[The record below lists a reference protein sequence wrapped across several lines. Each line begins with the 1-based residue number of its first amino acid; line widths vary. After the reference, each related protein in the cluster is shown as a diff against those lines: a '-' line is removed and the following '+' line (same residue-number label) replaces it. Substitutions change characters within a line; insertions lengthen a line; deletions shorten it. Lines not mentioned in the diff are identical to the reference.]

1 MTEIQSLS
9 VNINEGTAEELI
21 AVRGIGQSLA
31 QRIIDQRPFSELHD
45 LVKVPGINEVKLAS
59 LLPYLT
65 IEKPST
71 SVTKIKTPTAK
82 SKIKPAET
90 VSNMGDTEAFLFLE
104 DRKDRE
110 DAFLI
115 IFGGFI
121 LGLIIL
127 LLRRNNR

>member
-1 MTEIQSLS
+1 MREIQSLS

-45 LVKVPGINEVKLAS
+45 LVKVPGINEIKLAS
-59 LLPYLT
+59 LLPYLM
-65 IEKPST
+65 IEKPGT
-71 SVTKIKTPTAK
+71 SATRTKTPTAK
-82 SKIKPAET
+82 SEMKPKET
-90 VSNMGDTEAFLFLE
+90 VSKMGDTEAFLFLE
-104 DRKDRE
+104 DQKDQG

>member
-1 MTEIQSLS
+1 MTEMQSLS

-31 QRIIDQRPFSELHD
+31 QRIIDQRPFAELHD

-65 IEKPST
+65 IEKPGKSAT
-71 SVTKIKTPTAK
+71 RTKTPSAK
-82 SKIKPAET
+82 SEIKPKEP
-90 VSNMGDTEAFLFLE
+90 VSKMGDTEAFLFLE
-104 DRKDRE
+104 DQKDRE
-110 DAFLI
+110 GAMLI

-127 LLRRNNR
+127 LLRRKNR